1 MSALEKQL
9 NPEAQA
15 AATTDV
21 TREYVTGTGFFSARI
36 GQILS
41 NFTDDI
47 EWMVGADTYERMA
60 RDPVIAKN
68 IKYQKITVSADG
80 VQLHPA
86 VPEKDPEIEA
96 AREIRDFC
104 KRNLDNLHRP
114 LTDIIDE
121 MMNALKRA
129 HTVAEIT
136 YNEPKATGV
145 DAYKLTLRSIKC
157 KPRNTTAFVV
167 DPFMNEI
174 GLTAWTFGGQGLV
187 QGSKLADGQKI
198 IPREKFCVLRFETED
213 EDPRGINELRPGFN
227 FWQGKCLVPAL
238 HLKWLEKSGIPSTVG
253 FTAPDAEDEQ
263 EMDENGQPVPG
274 GIVKTA
280 EEAMADSL
288 VQLESGTSAAFE
300 NGASIEV
307 IEVAGTGQQ
316 FSRGYEEFDRQ
327 LDYFML
333 LQSGA
338 TKDSKYGNRSAKGIL
353 KDVLDLLIWWRKH
366 KVAQMLRF
374 DVLKNL
380 VRYNYGEEKVHLTPL
395 VMLGDAEGKDWAT
408 TATAATDIG
417 ASLTDSQWL
426 KLLAQIGIAAPEEGE
441 ELPARGQRPSKPA
454 ENNQNS
460 GTPGAPAKDAA
471 RSGKAVAA

>member
-1 MSALEKQL
+1 LSLPQEKL
-9 NPEAQA
+9 KPEAQA
-15 AATTDV
+15 AATTAV
-21 TREYVTGTGFFSARI
+21 TREYVTGTGFYSARI

-41 NFTDDI
+41 SFTDDL

-86 VPEKDPEIEA
+86 VPEKDPEIDL

-104 KRNLDNLHRP
+104 QRNLENLHRP

-145 DAYKLTLRSIKC
+145 DAYKLTLKSIKC
-157 KPRNTTAFVV
+157 KPRNATAFVV

-174 GLTAWTFGGQGLV
+174 GLTAWTFGSLGVVSGD
-187 QGSKLADGQKI
+187 KLANGQKV

-213 EDPRGINELRPGFN
+213 EDPRGVNELRPGFN

-238 HLKWLEKSGIPSTVG
+238 HLKWLEKSGIPSVVG
-253 FTAPDAEDEQ
+253 FTSPNAEDEQ
-263 EMDENGQPVPG
+263 ELDDQGQAVPG
-274 GIVKTA
+274 GVVKSA
-280 EEAMADSL
+280 EEAMVDSL
-288 VQLESGTSAAFE
+288 VQLESGTSAAFK
-300 NGASIEV
+300 NGATIEV

-338 TKDSKYGNRSAKGIL
+338 TKDSKYGNRSAKGTL
-353 KDVLDLLIWWRKH
+353 KEVLDLLIWWRKH

-374 DVLKNL
+374 EVLKNL
-380 VRYNYGEEKVHLTPL
+380 VRHNYGEEKVHLTPL
-395 VMLGDAEGKDWAT
+395 VMLGDSEGKDWAT
-408 TATAATDIG
+408 DATAANELG
-417 ASLTDSQWL
+417 PSLTDSQWL
-426 KLLAQIGIAAPEEGE
+426 KLLAQIGIAAPEDGE
-441 ELPARGQRPSKPA
+441 ELPSRGQIPA
-454 ENNQNS
+454 SPKQGEADSDAS
-460 GTPGAPAKDAA
+460 GKPAKDAA
-471 RSGKAVAA
+471 GNKEAVAA